1 MIVIDYKP
9 VNTTPEFSGFVPDSM
24 QREILKTL
32 MDSSYTYRYES
43 LDHLA
48 AELKIRASTVT
59 AARDLAHSGIKFK
72 VFRDSMANSD
82 YWRRTPEG
90 GFELKGDVLPSDAI
104 QDIYLHGSKYGTE
117 CATAMII
124 VLYKAML
131 DVMPKDTFN
140 KLYSDIYLMNWKHVD
155 RDLAITMRD
164 EAADQLPGD
173 ARYFMNPDVDPV
185 TPEWQGENVY
195 YLGGGRYYG
204 HGIGI
209 DTTDGIISALNSNR
223 RPNATR
229 KAYLDDSVK
238 RQDYLYLSKF
248 LKSPAMTGSAAA
260 ATQ

>member
-1 MIVIDYKP
+1 MIVINYQP
-9 VNTTPEFSGFVPDSM
+9 VNTPPTFDGFVPDSM

-32 MDSSYTYRYES
+32 MNSSYTYRYES

-48 AELKIRASTVT
+48 AELKIRSSTVT

-72 VFRDSMANSD
+72 VFRDSMANPD

-90 GFELKGDVLPSDAI
+90 GFELRGDVKPSDAI

-131 DVMPKDTFN
+131 DVMPTETFN
-140 KLYSDIYLMNWKHVD
+140 RLYSDIYLMNWKHID
-155 RDLAITMRD
+155 RDLALTMRD
-164 EAADQLPGD
+164 EAADLLPGD

-195 YLGGGRYYG
+195 YLSGGRYYG

-209 DTTDGIISALNSNR
+209 DTADGIISALNSNR

-238 RQDYLYLSKF
+238 RQDYLYLSKYIN
-248 LKSPAMTGSAAA
+248 STAMADTAAA
-260 ATQ
+260 VGQ

>member
-1 MIVIDYKP
+1 MIVIDYQP
-9 VNTTPEFSGFVPDSM
+9 VSTTPEFSRFVPDTL
-24 QREILKTL
+24 QRDILKML
-32 MDSSYTYRYES
+32 MDSSYTYRYAS

-72 VFRDSMANSD
+72 VFRDSMANLD

-90 GFELKGDVLPSDAI
+90 GFELRGDVKPSDAI

-131 DVMPKDTFN
+131 DVMPADTFN
-140 KLYSDIYLMNWKHVD
+140 RLYSDIYLMNWKHVD
-155 RDLAITMRD
+155 RDLAITMRG
-164 EAADQLPGD
+164 EAADLLPGD

-185 TPEWQGENVY
+185 TPEWQGENAY

-209 DTTDGIISALNSNR
+209 ETADGIMRSLNAHR
-223 RPNATR
+223 KPNATR
-229 KAYLDDSVK
+229 KAYLDDSGK

-248 LKSPAMTGSAAA
+248 LNSPELAGTAAA
-260 ATQ
+260 AGQ